1 MSDDRAAPASPDTGP
16 SIAASIYGSDG
27 PISGGPSDPRTR
39 AAIEAGF
46 AKPAAEVP
54 GNAFYDPGRKPAPL
68 FGGDQARQ
76 PAPTNPAASD
86 RMFDATRYQAPDG
99 VEIDPALMGEFGNAA
114 RDLGLRQPQAEALLA
129 LHNKAIAAQTA
140 RYEQTRAD
148 WYATTE
154 RDFGHDLPRAVD
166 DIKHAVGTGPDAARF
181 YELLEWSGLAVEPAV
196 LRVLRKLARG
206 W

>member
-1 MSDDRAAPASPDTGP
+1 
-16 SIAASIYGSDG
+16 
-27 PISGGPSDPRTR
+27 
-39 AAIEAGF
+39 
-46 AKPAAEVP
+46 
-54 GNAFYDPGRKPAPL
+54 
-68 FGGDQARQ
+68 
-76 PAPTNPAASD
+76 
-86 RMFDATRYQAPDG
+86 MFDAARYTAPDG
-99 VEIDPALMGEFGNAA
+99 QQIDPGLMSEFGSAA
-114 RDLGLRQPQAEALLA
+114 KDLGLRQPQAEQLLA
-129 LHNKAIAAQTA
+129 LHQKAIATQNA
-140 RYEQTRAD
+140 RHEQTRAD